1 MKLPYMRRNKNERPS
16 RPGSGE
22 KENLRLPADYWSRIA
37 EDAAHGY
44 GVEDNS
50 GHKTRG
56 RLNED
61 QLPGDNER
69 G

>member
-1 MKLPYMRRNKNERPS
+1 MRREKSEKSSRQHKND
-16 RPGSGE
+16 
-22 KENLRLPADYWSRIA
+22 KEDLRLPADYWSRIA

-44 GVEDNS
+44 GAENNR
-50 GHKTRG
+50 GRNTRT

-61 QLPGDNER
+61 QQPGDNER

>member
-1 MKLPYMRRNKNERPS
+1 MRREKNERPARS
-16 RPGSGE
+16 RSDE

-44 GVEDNS
+44 GADNNR
-50 GHKTRG
+50 GRKTRT

-61 QLPGDNER
+61 QQPGDNER